1 MRVAALSI
9 ELRLPACRTLKEK
22 RSALKSLLAA
32 IHREFNVSAAEL
44 DHLDSPSSS
53 VVACAVISNDS
64 AHAQRVLGRI
74 PAGGAGR
81 RPHRPGGAAH
91 GGLPP
96 TPSPVLS

>member
-1 MRVAALSI
+1 MHVAALSI

-53 VVACAVISNDS
+53 VVACAVVSNDP

-74 PAGGAGR
+74 PGWVEDR
-81 RPHRPGGAAH
+81 RPDLQVVDSAISMR
-91 GGLPP
+91 
-96 TPSPVLS
+96 